1 MSNLI
6 GQWVAGAGS
15 VLGGQE
21 REGKRSGGF
30 IEGAPTPTGKQNE
43 ERTSTSVT

>member
-21 REGKRSGGF
+21 RKGKRSGGF
-30 IEGAPTPTGKQNE
+30 IKGAPTPTGKQNE